1 MWTKKIDRKNLVL
14 RVLRE
19 LYQNNQ
25 TSEIRRANLKN
36 SCDDRLNQETN
47 GRHEVFGGASFEW
60 CLDKLEKQG
69 LLTRVRKTS
78 KETTIFPNKNKID
91 YILQCDELEASF
103 DKADKKL
110 IETNV
115 EDSLLEEIIEEIYGK
130 ILDKVVEA
138 KYNSKPPE
146 SFREIRHL
154 ITKTFANMLSRA
166 FDLNV
171 SFDPS
176 STSTMQPSKE
186 FILAVVEPVMKL
198 VEHNSESPF
207 SITINYKGLSMP
219 SMKVLPRYEPAFLQ
233 LNKDC
238 FIGWVKATYNFTIS
252 EEDKRKLIDGKV
264 QLLSKPALDYYG
276 IFRDSILQ
284 YLSLLQSIGPLI
296 Y

>member
-1 MWTKKIDRKNLVL
+1 MLVL
-14 RVLRE
+14 RVFRE
-19 LYQNNQ
+19 LYQNNRI
-25 TSEIRRANLKN
+25 SEVRRATLKE
-36 SCDDRLNQETN
+36 SCDDRLFQETN

-78 KETTIFPNKNKID
+78 KETIIIPNENKID
-91 YILQCDELEASF
+91 YTLQCNELEASF

-115 EDSLLEEIIEEIYGK
+115 EDNILEEIIEEIYGK
-130 ILDKVVEA
+130 ILDRVVDA

-146 SFREIRHL
+146 SYREIRNL
-154 ITKTFANMLSRA
+154 IAKTFANMLSRA

-171 SFDPS
+171 SYDPS
-176 STSTMQPSKE
+176 STSNMQPSKE
-186 FILAVVEPVMKL
+186 FIMAVAEPVMQL
-198 VEHNSESPF
+198 VEHNPESPF

-233 LNKDC
+233 LTKDC

-252 EEDKRKLIDGKV
+252 EEDKRKLTDDKV
-264 QLLSKPALDYYG
+264 QLLSKPALEYYG
-276 IFRDSILQ
+276 IFTDSIHQ